1 MANSG
6 PNTNGSQFFVTL
18 APTPWLDGKH
28 TIFGRISAGMSVI
41 KRLGNVQTDARDRPS
56 TTVRIVSSVGA
67 RSARIAITSLTSLSK
82 VLEYQLTRITLRGV
96 RGQHQARELQ
106 SRHSLQRSLR
116 CQKYSNINSLQN
128 IHFVVKSTRISTHSS
143 SHIFFTCD

>member
-56 TTVRIVSSVGA
+56 TTVRIVSC
-67 RSARIAITSLTSLSK
+67 
-82 VLEYQLTRITLRGV
+82 VLERSV
-96 RGQHQARELQ
+96 RAVFERSVRAQCSSAVFEREARELQ
-106 SRHSLQRSLR
+106 LRH
-116 CQKYSNINSLQN
+116 SLQN
-128 IHFVVKSTRISTHSS
+128 IHFVVKWTRISTHSGHS
-143 SHIFFTCD
+143 T